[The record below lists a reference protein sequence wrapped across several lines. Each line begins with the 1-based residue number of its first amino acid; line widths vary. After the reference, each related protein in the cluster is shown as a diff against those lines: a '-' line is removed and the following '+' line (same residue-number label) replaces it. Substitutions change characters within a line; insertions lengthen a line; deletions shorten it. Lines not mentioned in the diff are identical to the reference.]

1 MIQISHSHKIH
12 RPTMTN
18 GNSSDISTCICNSIP
33 RFLNSLYNFALQL
46 PIVRHFLHS
55 FVQHSAQLHLIPRF
69 SGSAEKR
76 RRDVAIVHTQ
86 EAYTGGM
93 FLQLIV
99 RSASAQ
105 LPFDPQ
111 TTSSSE
117 KRHSD
122 TNCATS
128 LAFCHPFCVDIS
140 PAPLPD
146 RRRMKHMKAAFHGR
160 FE

>member
-1 MIQISHSHKIH
+1 MNVSNKNIQTYVLLETVASIYVIYVSYSSYLYDMIIRSNTGTYLIVATVGVVPHMFQIGGYRKKDVYVAKKMIQISHSHKIH

-18 GNSSDISTCICNSIP
+18 GNSSDISICNSIP

-86 EAYTGGM
+86 EACSY
-93 FLQLIV
+93 
-99 RSASAQ
+99 
-105 LPFDPQ
+105 
-111 TTSSSE
+111 
-117 KRHSD
+117 
-122 TNCATS
+122 N
-128 LAFCHPFCVDIS
+128 
-140 PAPLPD
+140 
-146 RRRMKHMKAAFHGR
+146 
-160 FE
+160 